1 MNNSEIN
8 IPGLYVGIKV
18 EKEARHK
25 LLEFCSDLG
34 LNMSNADAPFSKVR
48 EELHT
53 TVLAAKDRKNHN
65 EDSVRETIKES
76 EFFAKPKAWKLL
88 PNSFGTNCL
97 VLELE
102 SEDIQKLHN
111 IIKQDTGLKHN
122 FDDYNMHITVHYNYD
137 GELPKELPQFKIKFN
152 EIVTK
157 PYHVTMKSQ
166 KMIVTTDNPMVLK
179 KEDGKKIM
187 PSAPITTDGFID
199 NFREKFQEK
208 NKSSNE
214 VRIRLH

>member
-1 MNNSEIN
+1 MNNNEIN
-8 IPGLYVGIKV
+8 IPGVYVGIKV

-25 LLEFCSDLG
+25 LLEFCYDLG
-34 LNMSNADAPFSKVR
+34 LNMSNADSPFSKIR

-65 EDSVRETIKES
+65 EDSVRGAIKES
-76 EFFAKPKAWKLL
+76 VFLAKPKAWKLL

-111 IIKQDTGLKHN
+111 SIKQDTGLKHH
-122 FDDYNMHITVHYNYD
+122 FDDYNMHITVHYNYV

-157 PYHVTMKSQ
+157 PYHITMKSQ
-166 KMIVTTDNPMVLK
+166 EMTTDNPIVFK
-179 KEDGKKIM
+179 KEDGKKMM
-187 PSAPITTDGFID
+187 PSAPITIDGFID
-199 NFREKFQEK
+199 NFREKFKEN

-214 VRIRLH
+214 VRVRLH